1 MNEYSEQPPDMHQKL
16 DQAFELRAREL
27 LQDSAQALDGR
38 LRSRLTQARHAA
50 LAAMP
55 ANARAANPWRRWIPA
70 GAVASAALM
79 ALLLVNQHG
88 VSQPGVNQFGVAQP
102 GAVPA
107 TLVAANGLDDLD
119 ILADNDAVDMS
130 DDYDFYDWAATEAE
144 GT

>member
-1 MNEYSEQPPDMHQKL
+1 MNEQFEQ
-16 DQAFELRAREL
+16 RAREL

-55 ANARAANPWRRWIPA
+55 ANARAANPWLRWIPA

-88 VSQPGVNQFGVAQP
+88 VTQP
-102 GAVPA
+102 GAVPGVVPGA
-107 TLVAANGLDDLD
+107 VPAQLAAANGLDDLD
-119 ILADNDAVDMS
+119 LLADNDAVEMS
-130 DDYDFYDWAATEAE
+130 DDPDFYDWAATEAE